1 MVSLSSKHEKT
12 EEEWRKRFGLTTHGE
27 LLYSLFLSLL
37 CLAFFSCAFC
47 GILSLGLHVC
57 GLSRVWEQV
66 YLEGGRARINHFVLP
81 LVGLHKPVFFFQLVF
96 FFFVSIFLL

>member
-57 GLSRVWEQV
+57 WSVKGVGASVL
-66 YLEGGRARINHFVLP
+66 GGGKSKN
-81 LVGLHKPVFFFQLVF
+81 KPFCFTSCGFA
-96 FFFVSIFLL
+96 